1 MEMENQ
7 IKQIENINQKKEK
20 FNFIAV
26 HKENLENNYSKP
38 NSELSSK
45 YATIENKIKDIFSD
59 KEQLEFYIKK
69 ENPIFLEKFE
79 ILEII
84 KTGSVGSVVK
94 SRYKLKGKKNSS
106 DKLIALKFI
115 NNIKEKKQNHSEII
129 IHASLKCK
137 NIPEI
142 EIILA

>member
-1 MEMENQ
+1 MEMENP
-7 IKQIENINQKKEK
+7 IKQKENIKQKPEK
-20 FNFIAV
+20 FKLIAV

-129 IHASLKCK
+129 ILQCVTASFK
-137 NIPEI
+137 
-142 EIILA
+142 AF

>member
-115 NNIKEKKQNHSEII
+115 NNIKEKNKII
-129 IHASLKCK
+129 QK
-137 NIPEI
+137 
-142 EIILA
+142 